1 MAGFSIYVSNTTSKD
16 QGHLCF
22 YDQSSGHP
30 SVNQRII
37 CSIYGRYVIY
47 YNERSRYN
55 NPSYMSMYAFNELC
69 EVEVYG
75 EYVYIL
81 AFCVVVCSGNTLCNK
96 TMHLDFF
103 YSKCVKFGFK
113 SD

>member
-1 MAGFSIYVSNTTSKD
+1 MAGFSIHVSNTTSKD

-30 SVNQRII
+30 SVDQRIN

-55 NPSYMSMYAFNELC
+55 NPSYMSKYAYNELC

-81 AFCVVVCSGNTLCNK
+81 AFLCCS
-96 TMHLDFF
+96 
-103 YSKCVKFGFK
+103 V
-113 SD
+113 